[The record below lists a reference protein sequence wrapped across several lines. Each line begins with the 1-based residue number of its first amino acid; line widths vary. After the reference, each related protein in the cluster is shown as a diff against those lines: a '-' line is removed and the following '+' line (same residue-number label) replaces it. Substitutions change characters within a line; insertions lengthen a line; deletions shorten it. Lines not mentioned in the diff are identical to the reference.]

1 MTKIQYDY
9 ELIAATS
16 REKEKRLLVVGV
28 DLCDERNDLPKQ
40 HRCHTLIAPMKDNAV
55 VDSGWKLAM
64 CDNEE
69 NGVETVSGDSVIAA
83 TRGSKQHVLGKKNEL
98 YSSGRFTVQLIPS
111 HLSIHDAIMS
121 AISLVPMILPPTKL
135 ICNYPWK
142 SPIPL
147 PLCCYT
153 RVFPCVCTP

>member
-40 HRCHTLIAPMKDNAV
+40 HRCHTLIAPMDRIV
-55 VDSGWKLAM
+55 QSSTGWKLAM

-83 TRGSKQHVLGKKNEL
+83 TRGSKGHVLGKKNEL
-98 YSSGRFTVQLIPS
+98 YSSGRSTVQLS
-111 HLSIHDAIMS
+111 
-121 AISLVPMILPPTKL
+121 
-135 ICNYPWK
+135 K
-142 SPIPL
+142 SPVHPR
-147 PLCCYT
+147 CHY
-153 RVFPCVCTP
+153 VSNQPCPHDPPANQINI